1 MFISKR
7 EQGEREREIICLKT
21 FKGIQ
26 RKVGLHATIP
36 PKYGGNFSILQNSYE
51 AIVQSK
57 DPLQEINKS
66 SLARNQQTYTT
77 TKWHNTHTTPF
88 HSSNGPKL
96 ACRYSDH
103 VVIVEMG
110 DLDVSGL

>member
-51 AIVQSK
+51 AILQSK

-66 SLARNQQTYTT
+66 SSARNQQTY
-77 TKWHNTHTTPF
+77 
-88 HSSNGPKL
+88 
-96 ACRYSDH
+96 
-103 VVIVEMG
+103 IVAT
-110 DLDVSGL
+110 GLS